1 MHFVIPKSEHHISL
15 RLYPF
20 FTYHGGSVPLF
31 CSLSTT
37 EMKIALSQI
46 WGSLPDY
53 AWNSMQALYSLPFNC
68 LDSDNRPTQLL
79 FLLYFIFVNNVINWS
94 PKRAAS

>member
-1 MHFVIPKSEHHISL
+1 MAGMSICCSHGEQWVNHQGTVLYMVGYMSIICQMIMHFVIPKSEHHISL

-53 AWNSMQALYSLPFNC
+53 A
-68 LDSDNRPTQLL
+68 
-79 FLLYFIFVNNVINWS
+79 
-94 PKRAAS
+94 